1 MRALITGV
9 AGFIG
14 STLADRL
21 LDQGDKVRGID
32 CFTDYYDQ
40 SAKRSNVTK
49 ALQSENFTLID
60 DDLLSCDL
68 NRLLT
73 DVDVVF
79 HQAGQPGV
87 RLSWADGFETYTR
100 LNIVATQRLLEAA
113 TSHPLK
119 RLVYASSS
127 SVYGAAERFPTLET
141 DLPAPMSPYG
151 VTKLAAEQ
159 LCSLYH
165 HNFGVPTVSLRYFTV
180 YGPRQRPDMAMCRL
194 IDSAVN
200 GAEFVMFGDGSQIRD
215 FTYVDDIAEANILA
229 ASAPEAIGEVLNIGG
244 GSAATMLDVVDA
256 VTEAAGTPPN
266 LTFGEKA
273 LGDVHQTGA
282 SVEKAMRILD
292 WAPTVNVRDGVANQ
306 VQAAMSSK

>member
-87 RLSWADGFETYTR
+87 RL
-100 LNIVATQRLLEAA
+100 
-113 TSHPLK
+113 
-119 RLVYASSS
+119 
-127 SVYGAAERFPTLET
+127 
-141 DLPAPMSPYG
+141 
-151 VTKLAAEQ
+151 
-159 LCSLYH
+159 
-165 HNFGVPTVSLRYFTV
+165 FGIRSRRTVP
-180 YGPRQRPDMAMCRL
+180 
-194 IDSAVN
+194 
-200 GAEFVMFGDGSQIRD
+200 
-215 FTYVDDIAEANILA
+215 
-229 ASAPEAIGEVLNIGG
+229 
-244 GSAATMLDVVDA
+244 
-256 VTEAAGTPPN
+256 
-266 LTFGEKA
+266 
-273 LGDVHQTGA
+273 
-282 SVEKAMRILD
+282 
-292 WAPTVNVRDGVANQ
+292 NVGN
-306 VQAAMSSK
+306 